1 MYVTNSNGTRIDFD
15 IAVQLMDDDLREQL
29 HMELAP
35 CSEQEFFEAYAKAH
49 KDRFGETWEPDKAN
63 PTI

>member
-15 IAVQLMDDDLREQL
+15 VAVQLMDDDLREQL

-35 CSEQEFFEAYAKAH
+35 CTDQEFFDAYAKAH
-49 KDRFGETWEPDKAN
+49 EDRFGETWELDKAN
-63 PTI
+63 PAI

>member
-15 IAVQLMDDDLREQL
+15 LAINLMDDDLREQL
-29 HMELAP
+29 HAELAP
-35 CSEQEFFEAYAKAH
+35 CSEQEFFTAYAMSHAN
-49 KDRFGETWEPDKAN
+49 RFGEEWEPDKQN